1 MAGQAGT
8 IKPSMKPPAKA
19 PKSEAAPSAPLAT
32 APSQSREERLAAWV
46 TANARLLG
54 IGAGIVVLVVII
66 AWFMTASGRRKENFA
81 RQSLENAWGLADAG
95 NVPQAS
101 AELQRIATTYAGT
114 TAAWEARL
122 SLNQTRLVAAQY
134 QLAADDLRR
143 FLSDDPPDRFV
154 ASANLL
160 LASALESLGKP
171 GEAAEAFMAA
181 ANAAQLEHQKAEA
194 YLGAGRTYRAAGQN
208 DKAIEAYRTI
218 VERYK
223 ETAAFPIAEVRLGEL
238 SK

>member
-1 MAGQAGT
+1 MAT
-8 IKPSMKPPAKA
+8 
-19 PKSEAAPSAPLAT
+19 
-32 APSQSREERLAAWV
+32 
-46 TANARLLG
+46 
-54 IGAGIVVLVVII
+54 
-66 AWFMTASGRRKENFA
+66 SGRRKENFA
-81 RQSLENAWGLADAG
+81 RQALENAWGLADAG

-114 TAAWEARL
+114 DAAWEARL
-122 SLNQTRLVAAQY
+122 SLNQTRLVAGQN

-143 FLSDDPPDRFV
+143 LLSDGPPNRFV

-160 LASALESLGKP
+160 LGSALESLGQP
-171 GEAAEAFMAA
+171 AEAAEVFLAA
-181 ANAAQLEHQKAEA
+181 ANAATLDHQKAEA

>member
-19 PKSEAAPSAPLAT
+19 PKEAAAPTASVVT
-32 APSQSREERLAAWV
+32 APSQSREERLTAWV

-54 IGAGIVVLVVII
+54 IGGGIVVLVVLI
-66 AWFMTASGRRKENFA
+66 AWFMAASGRRKENFA
-81 RQSLENAWGLADAG
+81 RQALENAWGLADGG

-114 TAAWEARL
+114 DAAWEARL
-122 SLNQTRLVAAQY
+122 SLNQTRLVAGQY
-134 QLAADDLRR
+134 QLAADDLNR
-143 FLSDDPPDRFV
+143 FLGDSPPSRFI

-160 LASALESLGKP
+160 RGSALESLGKP
-171 GEAAEAFMAA
+171 AEAAEAFMAA
-181 ANAAQLEHQKAEA
+181 ANAATLDHQKAEA

-208 DKAIEAYRTI
+208 DKAIEAYRVI